1 MSKKIAIINFMEE
14 ISGGNVK
21 YWLTRMQRIIKNGIP
36 EEILAIKYVD
46 CYNESLKEVP
56 SELKKCR
63 NITNLNLNNNKLQD
77 LPNWIAQ
84 FEDLH
89 TLTID
94 KNEFRVI
101 PKIIFKLKN
110 LKTLWITNNPL
121 DWDQIKLLM
130 KGMPKECNIKYTS
143 PNNNSRL

>member
-1 MSKKIAIINFMEE
+1 MEKNTVINFMQE

-21 YWLTRMQRIIKNGIP
+21 YWLTLMQRIVKRGLY

-46 CYNESLKEVP
+46 CYNESLKNIP
-56 SELKKCR
+56 SELMKCS
-63 NITNLNLNNNKLQD
+63 NITHLNLNNNKLQD
-77 LPNWIAQ
+77 LPNWIAD

-101 PKIIFKLKN
+101 PEVIFKLKN
-110 LKTLWITNNPL
+110 LKILWITNNPL
-121 DWDQIKLLM
+121 DWNQIKLLM
-130 KGMPKECNIKYTS
+130 KNMPKDCNIKYSS
-143 PNNNSRL
+143 PNNK